1 MKILELCD
9 SMQRDK
15 FVFLPQA
22 HFGLEL
28 QSVLGISTLH
38 RHYYHVQDIINQCK
52 HSKPVFSRTTWLC
65 TGSLF
70 CVSLLHRL
78 GSWFFQRTAE
88 SIWLWCR
95 GLIRFLGLGHHRGDP
110 HVAALDLLLHVREI
124 C

>member
-38 RHYYHVQDIINQCK
+38 RHYYHVQDITNQCK
-52 HSKPVFSRTTWLC
+52 LSKTVFRRTTWLC

-70 CVSLLHRL
+70 CVSLLDRL
-78 GSWFFQRTAE
+78 GSWFLQGTAK
-88 SIWLWCR
+88 SVWLWCR
-95 GLIRFLGLGHHRGDP
+95 DLIRFLGLGHHRGDP